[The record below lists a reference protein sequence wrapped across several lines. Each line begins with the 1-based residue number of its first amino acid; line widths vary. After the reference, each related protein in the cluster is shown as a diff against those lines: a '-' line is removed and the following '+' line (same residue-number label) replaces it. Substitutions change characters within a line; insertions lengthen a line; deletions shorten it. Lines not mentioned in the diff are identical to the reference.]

1 MVGILPEKGSYPQA
15 WFALI
20 WPKTNEKSYTARF
33 SLILLSVLG
42 HSS

>member
-20 WPKTNEKSYTARF
+20 WPKTLEKPYTAGF
-33 SLILLSVLG
+33 TLISLPVLG